1 MSVDREHGL
10 ERAMGRMLQIGVTL
24 AALVVLAGGILYL
37 QQHGGARIGGAGI
50 GESGV
55 DYRHFQGAP
64 AGLETVG
71 GILSGTMRMD
81 AASVIGFGILLL
93 IATPI
98 CRVIFG
104 VVGFAVLRDRLY
116 TAVSAVV
123 LVILIYSFIANR

>member
-1 MSVDREHGL
+1 MMDGREHGL
-10 ERAMGRMLQIGVTL
+10 ERAMGRMLQIGVTV

-37 QQHGGARIGGAGI
+37 QQSGGERLSGTRLGGFGP
-50 GESGV
+50 
-55 DYRHFQGAP
+55 DYRHFQGASP
-64 AGLETVG
+64 ALETVG
-71 GILSGTMRMD
+71 GILSGAMRMD
-81 AASVIGFGILLL
+81 ASSVIGFGILLL

-123 LVILIYSFIANR
+123 LVILIYSFV